1 MKELP
6 SSEILMDTIMKT
18 IEKVWNVRDEFHKKK
33 IDNWLANFSGKAL
46 CCTPNDA
53 DKLNEAKER

>member
-1 MKELP
+1 
-6 SSEILMDTIMKT
+6 
-18 IEKVWNVRDEFHKKK
+18 VWNVRDEFHKKK